1 MQLSLPSIP
10 SPAAAAPKASGAK
23 NSPTSGA
30 SGDPA
35 DAAAESFDSFLPKND
50 STDKPAKGVDDKS
63 DADSEQTA
71 AILTAGFWMPVV
83 PTVVTTTAATTP
95 SAETPATAP
104 AGATG
109 SAGTA
114 LTDGS
119 TTDASLLA
127 TTNPRAFG
135 AVIQPATQ
143 AKTPAQTA
151 SDPKT
156 ILPVVG
162 DPTATTP
169 SPATPNPATA
179 TTAPVV
185 DAATSQMAAQAAAVS
200 TGLPRQISGGAALPV
215 KRGGV
220 SSATISTGKSAE
232 IETASSADPTKPTAI
247 AADAIPTDKTAGQN
261 QSDTG
266 AKPAISADIDLTTAP
281 KDATDQSASF
291 GADVAKAA
299 ATLAGGVARKLT
311 NSFQEKIA
319 ALADAAGQSS
329 KNQFSGIEKYFL
341 NTVQKGVASAGA
353 ALGTAVAKV
362 NATMAAAPASA
373 RQKSDSTTE
382 STTSFVFSADQAP
395 TSTLTLDA
403 PAPVATVRETMAAVI
418 SAVDALERR
427 ADVQQKSVDLQFH
440 VGSEKLGLRVE
451 LRDGAVHTTFRTES
465 SEMNSALAHEWHE
478 VVQPALART
487 IHLAEPVFHS
497 ASTPGS
503 AVPAASSD
511 SASTAFGNGAQQQR
525 EQPKAPPTF
534 ASTLKREF
542 YESAAPE
549 AAPAIAPV
557 SNSSQ
562 LLNALA

>member
-10 SPAAAAPKASGAK
+10 SPAATAPKAGGAK
-23 NSPTSGA
+23 NSPTAGGP
-30 SGDPA
+30 GDPA

-50 STDKPAKGVDDKS
+50 SADKPAKGVDDKS
-63 DADSEQTA
+63 DPDSEQTA
-71 AILTAGFWMPVV
+71 AILTAGFWMPMV
-83 PTVVTTTAATTP
+83 PTAVATPVATTP
-95 SAETPATAP
+95 SAETPATAA
-104 AGATG
+104 AGTTG
-109 SAGTA
+109 SAGTV

-119 TTDASLLA
+119 PTDASLLP

-143 AKTPAQTA
+143 AATSVETA
-151 SDPKT
+151 SNPKT
-156 ILPVVG
+156 ILPDG
-162 DPTATTP
+162 GTPTATTS

-185 DAATSQMAAQAAAVS
+185 DTASSQMAAQAAAVS
-200 TGLPRQISGGAALPV
+200 TGLPGQIPGGALVAV
-215 KRGGV
+215 KRGSV
-220 SSATISTGKSAE
+220 SSATVSTGKSTQ
-232 IETASSADPTKPTAI
+232 IETASSGDPTKPTEMAS
-247 AADAIPTDKTAGQN
+247 DTIPTDKASGQN

-266 AKPAISADIDLTTAP
+266 AKPTVSADIGLTTAS
-281 KDATDQSASF
+281 KDVTDESASF
-291 GADVAKAA
+291 GSDVAKAA
-299 ATLAGGVARKLT
+299 VSLAGGVARKLT

-362 NATMAAAPASA
+362 NATMATAPASA

-478 VVQPALART
+478 VVQPALARA

-511 SASTAFGNGAQQQR
+511 SAATAFGNGAQQQR

-534 ASTLKREF
+534 ASALKREF

>member
-10 SPAAAAPKASGAK
+10 SPSTTASKAGGAK
-23 NSPTSGA
+23 NSPTSSV
-30 SGDPA
+30 SGDQA

-50 STDKPAKGVDDKS
+50 SADKPAKGVDDKS
-63 DADSEQTA
+63 DPDSEQTA

-83 PTVVTTTAATTP
+83 PAVVATPIATTP
-95 SAETPATAP
+95 SAETPATTA
-104 AGATG
+104 AGTTG
-109 SAGTA
+109 SAGTV

-119 TTDASLLA
+119 ATDASLLA

-143 AKTPAQTA
+143 AKTPAETA
-151 SDPKT
+151 SDSKT

-185 DAATSQMAAQAAAVS
+185 DAASSQMAAQAAAV
-200 TGLPRQISGGAALPV
+200 TGLPGQIPGGAPVPV

-220 SSATISTGKSAE
+220 SSATVSTGKSTQ
-232 IETASSADPTKPTAI
+232 IETASSGDPTKPTAMASDI
-247 AADAIPTDKTAGQN
+247 IPTDKASGQN

-266 AKPAISADIDLTTAP
+266 AKPSVSADIDLTTGS
-281 KDATDQSASF
+281 KDATDQSAGF

-299 ATLAGGVARKLT
+299 ATLADGVARKLT

-319 ALADAAGQSS
+319 ALADAAGQGS

-373 RQKSDSTTE
+373 RQKSDSTNE
-382 STTSFVFSADQAP
+382 STTSFVFSADPAP
-395 TSTLTLDA
+395 TATLTLDA

-440 VGSEKLGLRVE
+440 VGSERLGLRVE

-511 SASTAFGNGAQQQR
+511 SAATAFGNGAQQQR

-534 ASTLKREF
+534 ASALKREF